1 MREKAVLFPKK
12 QEMRAAHC
20 FKKRKVTK
28 HLAITHLLMY
38 NIRENKYIKKEHTS
52 MKKPHLVIMAAGMG
66 SRYGGL
72 KQIDPVDAEGHIIID
87 YSIFDAVKAGFKNI
101 TFIIKKAIERDF
113 REVMDAHLAGKEI
126 NVRYVYQELDKLPA
140 GYKLPEGRTKPFG
153 TAHALLCAIDTVDE
167 PFAVIN
173 ADDYY
178 GENAF
183 KTIYDFLMSTDDE
196 ADKYHFAMVGYRI
209 KNTVTKEGTVSRGIC
224 EYDENSMLTRVTER
238 SGVATNDEGKIWYT
252 EDGKEHEL
260 DPDTLVSMNLWGFTP
275 AYLRECEARFP
286 KFLDENLP
294 KNPEKCEFY
303 LPSVVS
309 ELIAEGKADVKVLDN
324 TDKWYGVTYKEDK
337 PAVAEAFRRLKTE
350 GKYPENF

>member
-1 MREKAVLFPKK
+1 
-12 QEMRAAHC
+12 
-20 FKKRKVTK
+20 
-28 HLAITHLLMY
+28 
-38 NIRENKYIKKEHTS
+38 
-52 MKKPHLVIMAAGMG
+52 MKNPHLVIMAAGMG

-87 YSIFDAVKAGFKNI
+87 YSIHDAIKAGFKNI
-101 TFIIKKAIERDF
+101 TFIIKKAIEKDF
-113 REVMDAHLAGKEI
+113 REVIDSHLRGKNI
-126 NVRYVYQELDKLPA
+126 TVRYVFQELDKLPE
-140 GYKLPEGRTKPFG
+140 GYTVPEGRTKPFG
-153 TAHALLCAIDTVDE
+153 TAHALLCCLGTVDE

-178 GENAF
+178 GANAF
-183 KTIYDFLMSTDDE
+183 SKIYDFLMNSDDDE
-196 ADKYHFAMVGYRI
+196 KYHFAMVGYRI
-209 KNTVTKEGTVSRGIC
+209 KNTVTEQGTVARGVC
-224 EYDENSMLTRVTER
+224 EYDGDSMLKRVTER
-238 SGVATNDEGKIWYT
+238 TKISTNKDGKIWYT
-252 EDGKEHEL
+252 EDGEDFEL

-294 KNPEKCEFY
+294 KNPEKCEFF

-337 PAVAEAFRRLKTE
+337 VTVVEAFKRLKAE
-350 GKYPENF
+350 GVYPEQF